1 MWEVVITPVL
11 MKLHNEMSIAN
22 KNVSFYVFVSYENLL
37 RKLHGLAFVWCHMY
51 ETHGRFLLLV
61 YLKRNVISLR
71 RHLLSSFYNTCNNV
85 LRPVVLFSKSILR
98 HYMTCCHWQRP
109 RTESLS
115 TNYIIFMFSYEIF
128 NECETILMNGK
139 PQGIT

>member
-1 MWEVVITPVL
+1 MAWPLFGVMC
-11 MKLHNEMSIAN
+11 MKYI
-22 KNVSFYVFVSYENLL
+22 
-37 RKLHGLAFVWCHMY
+37 
-51 ETHGRFLLLV
+51 V

-115 TNYIIFMFSYEIF
+115 TNDITFMFSNEIF
-128 NECETILMNGK
+128 NECKTTNTKFDIIKHNLTNN
-139 PQGIT
+139 ITSTQTKS

>member
-1 MWEVVITPVL
+1 MWEVTPVL

-22 KNVSFYVFVSYENLL
+22 KNVSFYVFVSYKNLL
-37 RKLHGLAFVWCHMY
+37 RKLHGLAFVWCDMY
-51 ETHGRFLLLV
+51 V

-115 TNYIIFMFSYEIF
+115 TNYITFMFSYEIF